1 MLAESDSPGL
11 PSRPDLKRSAGQ
23 FPRPRVEELLQ
34 KTTVAEAAEG
44 RVARDQDQVVVVVV
58 AAAARALAMT
68 RDRTQMP
75 DRRQLGHS
83 GQGWV
88 IRHGL
93 APGLA
98 PVMEEEEERQS
109 AAEMAAREEEEE
121 EDGGRPRA
129 IFSQACCGASPDVA
143 VPEAEA
149 YPADSRLVANRSGFR
164 PPPCPTR
171 LAARDPARAP
181 PRGRAGPNCAVVGPR
196 VRAGAAAAAVG
207 VVPARGR
214 HSLLRSYYCAF

>member
-11 PSRPDLKRSAGQ
+11 PSRPDLKRSAGR
-23 FPRPRVEELLQ
+23 FPRPRGEEPLQ
-34 KTTVAEAAEG
+34 KTTVAEAVVEG
-44 RVARDQDQVVVVVV
+44 QVARDQDQVVVV
-58 AAAARALAMT
+58 AAAAAHALAT
-68 RDRTQMP
+68 IRDRTQTP
-75 DRRQLGHS
+75 DRRQLGHPS
-83 GQGWV
+83 ARVWA
-88 IRHGL
+88 IRH
-93 APGLA
+93 GLA
-98 PVMEEEEERQS
+98 PVMEEERHS
-109 AAEMAAREEEEE
+109 AGETAAREEEEE
-121 EDGGRPRA
+121 EDGARPRA

-149 YPADSRLVANRSGFR
+149 VPADSRSVANRSGFR

-181 PRGRAGPNCAVVGPR
+181 PRERAGPNCAVAPR